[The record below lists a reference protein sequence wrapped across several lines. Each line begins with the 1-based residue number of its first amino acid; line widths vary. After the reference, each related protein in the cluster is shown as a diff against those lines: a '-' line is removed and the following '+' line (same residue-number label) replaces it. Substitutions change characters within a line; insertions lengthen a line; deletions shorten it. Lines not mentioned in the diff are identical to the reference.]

1 MKKLQTY
8 LSGLVAVLLP
18 AMLGACADDDKS
30 LSDVYLETDASY
42 YSANARGLTY
52 NGEEVVIHIQSN
64 TYWMVTYD
72 KGTGLEEPWFTLAR
86 EAGNGS
92 ADLTV
97 TVQRNDGNA
106 RSAELKLVTNRN
118 VSTTVT
124 LSQAGIGER
133 VYFYGDDFGT
143 GGAGASVAEFDGWNL
158 RGMGVEETYYDGQN
172 ATLDAGSP
180 STTYDGASGGNNVL
194 FGDDGWLTLGGIATK
209 GDYNFIFSFGV
220 SNDVKAPSADDLK
233 LYISQDRAQWT
244 PVEYTLPASATEAG
258 KWSMVRIPFFIKEDC
273 PAVFFRFESA
283 SAGYRVDDPALEEGD
298 GTGETITFL
307 EDVVNYIKTVLWE
320 DDFSWADNASY
331 VKSDAW
337 TGSDGTRIDKW
348 SNYPSSTNGWTI
360 ESGRATSY
368 PRSAGSA
375 SATGFL
381 KSGWAN
387 GGAGLFS
394 PKMEAVGSEAKDVT
408 VELTLAGW
416 TLNNKPDNDQLC
428 IRVLG
433 GGTIGNASST
443 EQVFSVGSWN
453 EWTVHEFEIFGATA
467 ATQIYIGSTIEAN
480 NRWFIDRF
488 RLIYITEKPGDF
500 EPELTTDPGS
510 LEFITAGEG
519 KPVKVTANAA
529 WSVRS
534 EAAWLSFAPEGGDA
548 GTSTVTITAERNQ
561 TGAERPATVEFLIDG
576 EVIATLDVKQ
586 SGEEIQYAPS
596 PVGLTELN
604 ASATVLTFGWD
615 EPAGATHKYQ
625 AALFTDK
632 EGEPVQQSP
641 EFTLDAK
648 FPAPIFTFGGLE
660 PSTAYQLAVRTIST
674 TDGVEDSPYVFL
686 ESRTTAAQTAT
697 PGALVSMRFDRLKW
711 CGDHMLKAYGLRPTS
726 VSGTV
731 APEAKADALTN
742 ANTGGSS
749 DVFNTHSDAFRA
761 DRGVS
766 GWYGLRAYEY
776 PGYIKLGT
784 SSKAGF
790 LVTPKLSGS
799 FRLGNWNEPSADGS
813 TFTIDKAVIRVGVVP
828 ENVTDTNLKS
838 YADAYT
844 LTTNIS
850 FTADEAPV
858 SATPQ
863 TWTDVSFEVPAV
875 KPTDRLIIY
884 ATVDGTEKSGKA
896 RYEVDDIEVVP
907 GSVKPV
913 MVVFEDT
920 FDWVKHDND
929 WVNKQAGFAAAG
941 WIAGINDTSTGNDWR
956 RVYAKYQCIQFG
968 TGSALG
974 AITSPAMTGLGATPA
989 DITVE
994 MELTGNAEN
1003 KKSALFEI
1011 IGAGSFSASESK
1023 TGTTVELDG
1032 FMPNPN
1038 TASGQDFDGWETK
1051 TLTVYGADETTQI
1064 RLACVK
1070 VDGVTQQFWLN
1081 SFRVTK

>member
-8 LSGLVAVLLP
+8 LSGIAAVLLL
-18 AMLGACADDDKS
+18 AALGACTDDDKT
-30 LSDVYLETDASY
+30 LNDVYLETDASY

-52 NGEEVVIHIQSN
+52 NGEEVVIRIKSN

-86 EAGNGS
+86 EGGNGS
-92 ADLTV
+92 ADLAV

-118 VSTTVT
+118 VTTTVT

-133 VYFYGDDFGT
+133 VYFYGDDFGD
-143 GGAGASVAEFDGWNL
+143 GGAGSSVTEFEGWNL
-158 RGMGVEETYYDGQN
+158 RGMGIDETYYDGQN

-180 STTYDGASGGNNVL
+180 SATYDGASGGNNVL
-194 FGDDGWLTLGGIATK
+194 FGEGGWLTLGGIATK

-220 SNDVKAPSADDLK
+220 SNDTKAPSAGDLK
-233 LYISQDRAQWT
+233 LCISQDRVQWT
-244 PVEYTLPASATEAG
+244 PVEYTLPASAEAG
-258 KWSMVRIPFFIKEDC
+258 KWSTVRIPFFIKEGC

-283 SAGYRVDDPALEEGD
+283 SAGYRIDDPALEEGD

-320 DDFSWADNASY
+320 DDFSWANNTAY

-375 SATGFL
+375 SGTGCL

-394 PKMEAVGSEAKDVT
+394 PKLEAIGSEAKDIT

-428 IRVLG
+428 IRVVG
-433 GGTIGNASST
+433 GGTIGNASNT
-443 EQVFSVGSWN
+443 EQVFSIGSWN

-488 RLIYITEKPGDF
+488 RLIHVTEKPSDF
-500 EPELTTDPGS
+500 EPELTTDPES
-510 LEFITAGEG
+510 LGFITAGED

-534 EAAWLSFAPEGGDA
+534 EAGWLSFAPEGGDA

-576 EVIATLDVKQ
+576 EVIATLGVTQ

-596 PVGLTELN
+596 PVGLTLID

-615 EPAGATHKYQ
+615 EPAEATHKYRT
-625 AALFTDK
+625 ALFTDK

-648 FPAPIFTFGGLE
+648 FPTPIFTFGGLE
-660 PSTAYQLAVRTIST
+660 PSTTYQLAVQTIST

-711 CGDHMLKAYGLRPTS
+711 CGDHMFKAYGLRPAS
-726 VSGTV
+726 VGGTV
-731 APEAKADALTN
+731 APDAAANTLTN

-776 PGYIKLGT
+776 PGYIKLG
-784 SSKAGF
+784 SAKQAGF
-790 LVTPKLSGS
+790 LVTPKLSGLSQPTDVRIS
-799 FRLGNWNEPSADGS
+799 FRLGNWNEPNADGS
-813 TFTIDKAVIRVGVVP
+813 VFTVDKAVIRVGIVP
-828 ENVTDTNLKS
+828 ENVTDADLKS
-838 YADAYT
+838 YANAYT
-844 LTTNIS
+844 LTQNLV
-850 FTADEAPV
+850 FTADEVPV

-863 TWTDVSFEVPAV
+863 TWTEVSLEVPDV

-884 ATVDGTEKSGKA
+884 ATVDGTEKEGKA

-907 GSVKPV
+907 SSVKPV
-913 MVVFEDT
+913 TVVFEDT
-920 FDWVKHDND
+920 FS
-929 WVNKQAGFAAAG
+929 WVN
-941 WIAGINDTSTGNDWR
+941 TSVDWANKLEAYKDNWAVFDG
-956 RVYAKYQCIQFG
+956 RVYAKYFCLQFG
-968 TGSALG
+968 TGSYEAGITTHAL
-974 AITSPAMTGLGATPA
+974 TELGATPT
-989 DITVE
+989 DITIE
-994 MELTGNAEN
+994 AQLTGNAAN
-1003 KKSALFEI
+1003 KQSAYFKI
-1011 IGAGSFSASESK
+1011 TGAGSFSATESV
-1023 TGTTVELDG
+1023 TEATVQLDG
-1032 FMPNPN
+1032 FIPN
-1038 TASGQDFDGWETK
+1038 ASSGATGEGFDGWETK
-1051 TLTVYGADETTQI
+1051 TLTVYGADQTTQI

-1070 VDGVTQQFWLN
+1070 VGSVTQQFWLN
-1081 SFRVTK
+1081 SFRITK